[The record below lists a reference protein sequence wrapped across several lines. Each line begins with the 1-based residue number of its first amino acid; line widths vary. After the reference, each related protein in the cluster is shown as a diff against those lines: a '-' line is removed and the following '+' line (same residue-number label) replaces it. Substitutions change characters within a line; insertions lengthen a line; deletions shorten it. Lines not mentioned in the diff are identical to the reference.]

1 MADNSPYIQ
10 EVGAG
15 GQIRLPKEV
24 MKALEVAPGNQIKI
38 EIRGDLISI
47 SRHQVKDPF
56 AALAEKKSPGLKEL
70 MEQQESRKKEAARIR
85 KTHAGK
91 ARNTTGRP
99 RRFLEIDCS
108 KLHYS

>member
-70 MEQQESRKKEAARIR
+70 MEQQESRKKEAAREFEKRMQEKHEIR
-85 KTHAGK
+85 PEDREDFWK
-91 ARNTTGRP
+91 
-99 RRFLEIDCS
+99 
-108 KLHYS
+108 